1 MKVSGGKISENRDA
15 IPSFLGACNPNV
27 GFAKGISV
35 RKSPTEGSGMET
47 LVDF

>member
-27 GFAKGISV
+27 GLNPRPKGAGW
-35 RKSPTEGSGMET
+35 KPW
-47 LVDF
+47 